1 MKLTVTP
8 QIVDNRYSVIIK
20 FKDYGSTKLTSEM
33 EQKIINDYSPK
44 FKLSDL
50 TFEGNYILDSDGRV
64 VKAEDSD
71 DTKVAVKLTI
81 PNKEVA
87 INSDLELG
95 YTVHTKEIASGEI
108 KGVLV
113 DADKVA
119 QAKIQLFVDVVT
131 KEINTILTG
140 YTPKLND
147 FEEEYEVEVG

>member
-33 EQKIINDYSPK
+33 EQKIIDDYSPK

-50 TFEGNYILDSDGRV
+50 TFEGNYILDSDGRA
-64 VKAEDSD
+64 VKADDSD

-95 YTVHTKEIASGEI
+95 YTVHTKEISSGEI

-119 QAKIQLFVDVVT
+119 QAKIQLFVDVIT